1 MATEGPSFVGMQAL
15 LAENSLSEPAL
26 TGAAAS
32 TVSDAAQKVP
42 QTVGTRERTGRA
54 GHAAEQ
60 YTFVLIHGA
69 WHDGSAWADVVTR
82 LKQHG
87 HNAFSPTVIGHGRGV
102 SKQVTH
108 AQAAQ
113 SILDFIV
120 ARDLR
125 EIVLVGHSAGGV
137 VISKVV
143 EVIPD
148 RVRRL
153 VYLNAFVLND
163 GESMEQSVPE
173 HYRQMF
179 KEFVADSAD
188 NTVMLPLEVWQQA
201 FINDADP
208 ELARSTYKQLSPEPY
223 QLIAE
228 QVDLKKFYTLSTPRS
243 YILAT
248 EDISLPSGES
258 GLHLRMATRLGEH
271 KFLQMPGSH
280 EVLLTNPNAVA
291 DKLIEAADGYVPAEP
306 IAPTDADGDDT
317 RYR

>member
-1 MATEGPSFVGMQAL
+1 MRTEGPSLIGVQPP
-15 LAENSLSEPAL
+15 LAEMNPSKPTL

-32 TVSDAAQKVP
+32 TASGGAQKLP
-42 QTVGTRERTGRA
+42 QTSGARERTTRA
-54 GHAAEQ
+54 AHAAEQ
-60 YTFVLIHGA
+60 STFVLIHGA
-69 WHDGSAWADVVTR
+69 WHDGSAWADVVKR
-82 LKQHG
+82 LTQQG
-87 HNAFSPTVIGHGRGV
+87 HNAFGPTVVGHGPGV

-113 SILDFIV
+113 SIVDFIV

-125 EIVLVGHSAGGV
+125 DIVLVGHSAGGV

-179 KEFVADSAD
+179 RETMADSAD
-188 NTVMLPLEVWQQA
+188 NTVMLPLEIWQQA

-208 ELARSTYKQLSPEPY
+208 ELARSTYQQLSPEPH
-223 QLIAE
+223 QLIVE
-228 QVDLKKFYTLSTPRS
+228 PVDLKKFYTLSTPRS

-248 EDISLPSGES
+248 EDIAMPSGEWAF
-258 GLHLRMATRLGEH
+258 HPRMTSRLGEH
-271 KFLQMPGSH
+271 RFLQMPGSH
-280 EVLLTNPNAVA
+280 EVMLTNPNAVA
-291 DKLIEAADGYVPAEP
+291 DRLIEAADG
-306 IAPTDADGDDT
+306 
-317 RYR
+317 